1 MLLGG
6 FNKKNADVDYAV
18 KCWDQDANMS
28 NTSRLRWSLS
38 DSYEKCVSSVFKPQT
53 DWRRQEK
60 TQIIKYLLHYCFVF
74 CVFFERERV

>member
-28 NTSRLRWSLS
+28 NTNRLWSLS
-38 DSYEKCVSSVFKPQT
+38 DSYEKCDSSVFK
-53 DWRRQEK
+53 RQADSEG
-60 TQIIKYLLHYCFVF
+60 V
-74 CVFFERERV
+74 

>member
-28 NTSRLRWSLS
+28 NTNRLWSLS
-38 DSYEKCVSSVFKPQT
+38 DSYEKCDSSVFTTRPVRLKE
-53 DWRRQEK
+53 RQGGRYE
-60 TQIIKYLLHYCFVF
+60 IIKYLLQ
-74 CVFFERERV
+74 CVFSLQFLIS